1 MSTKEPP
8 FIELKIMS
16 LLIIISILSRKVVLD
31 LFITKAL
38 FFS

>member
-16 LLIIISILSRKVVLD
+16 LLIITSILSRKVVLD